1 MEVLARCGF
10 PIARGYFSDC
20 ARSLLPNSLQIIH
33 RQVRIAIWCVAG
45 VEKTGNTGVFEGGE
59 DLALSQ
65 ESIAK
70 QRVGATE
77 PPSSR

>member
-10 PIARGYFSDC
+10 PIARGYFSGC

-45 VEKTGNTGVFEGGE
+45 VEKTGNTGVFEGG
-59 DLALSQ
+59 A
-65 ESIAK
+65 IAK

-77 PPSSR
+77 SPSSR

>member
-10 PIARGYFSDC
+10 P
-20 ARSLLPNSLQIIH
+20 
-33 RQVRIAIWCVAG
+33 
-45 VEKTGNTGVFEGGE
+45 TGNTGVFEGGE

-70 QRVGATE
+70 QQVGATE
-77 PPSSR
+77 SLWSC